1 MTAKIKQFFVKT
13 GNSIKNFF
21 LGIGNGFRNLPQK
34 LKARWRALASFL
46 KNANGN
52 VAASCVVMGL
62 GQLFYGQWAK
72 GLIFLAVQA
81 VFVLFFVFVG
91 AKGLVGLFTLGTV
104 ESNAWYGIEGDNSVI
119 MLLLGILSVI
129 ALVLYAV
136 VYVANVKD
144 AYKSQRAYDSLKTPP
159 TFRKELSSLMD
170 RNFYKVALALPI
182 LGVCVF
188 CVLPIIFM
196 ILIAFT
202 NYGGTTVPPK
212 LVDWVGLENFGK
224 ILTLSDFAPT
234 FFKIFGWNILWA
246 VLSTFINY
254 FAGLGLALLLNRK
267 CVKGKVFWRLFPIL
281 AYAVPG
287 FITLLGFKF
296 MFSYG
301 GPINYYITQAGG
313 SAIGFLDIDAKWSSR
328 LIGLA
333 VNAWL
338 CIPSSMLLA
347 TGILSNVNGDLYEAA
362 RVDGAGPWKQF
373 TKITLPYVLFA
384 TMPVL
389 ISQFIAN
396 FNNFGIFYF
405 LRGGLYI
412 DGYFLASD
420 TDLLINWLYNM
431 SIDNNYYSIGA
442 AISIV
447 IFVVTSVISLAVYVM
462 SPSYKQEDT
471 YQ

>member
-1 MTAKIKQFFVKT
+1 M
-13 GNSIKNFF
+13 
-21 LGIGNGFRNLPQK
+21 
-34 LKARWRALASFL
+34 
-46 KNANGN
+46 
-52 VAASCVVMGL
+52 
-62 GQLFYGQWAK
+62 
-72 GLIFLAVQA
+72 
-81 VFVLFFVFVG
+81 
-91 AKGLVGLFTLGTV
+91 
-104 ESNAWYGIEGDNSVI
+104 
-119 MLLLGILSVI
+119 
-129 ALVLYAV
+129 
-136 VYVANVKD
+136 
-144 AYKSQRAYDSLKTPP
+144 
-159 TFRKELSSLMD
+159 
-170 RNFYKVALALPI
+170 ALPI
-182 LGVCVF
+182 IGVSVF
-188 CVLPIIFM
+188 SILPILFM

-202 NYGGTTVPPK
+202 NYGGTIVPPK
-212 LVDWVGLENFGK
+212 LISWVGLENFAK

-254 FAGLGLALLLNRK
+254 FAGLALALLFNKK
-267 CVKGKVFWRLFPIL
+267 CVKGKTFWRLFPIL

-287 FITLLGFKF
+287 FITLIGFKF

-301 GPINYYITQAGG
+301 GPINYYLTQNGG
-313 SAIGFLDIDAKWSSR
+313 AAIGFLDIDAKWTAR
-328 LIGLA
+328 LIGLL

-338 CIPSSMLLA
+338 CIPSGMLLA
-347 TGILSNVNGDLYEAA
+347 TGILSNINADLYEAA
-362 RVDGAGPWKQF
+362 KVDGANGWMQF
-373 TKITLPYVLFA
+373 LRITLPYVLFA

-389 ISQFIAN
+389 VSQFISN

-447 IFVVTSVISLAVYVM
+447 IFVITSVISLSVYVL